1 MGSDILPAST
11 DKKAKAASRRKG
23 AEQSAVAKLLA
34 RSEECLG
41 HYLMT
46 RILHGMSKEH

>member
-1 MGSDILPAST
+1 MPAST
-11 DKKAKAASRRKG
+11 DKKAKVVSKRKG

-41 HYLMT
+41 HYLIT
-46 RILHGMSKEH
+46 RILDGMSKQQ